1 METRFR
7 IESHTE
13 SDLHKVSAS
22 DYNAAVSCMLDSAQS
37 TIEFGEKHAR
47 VDSLQSLHSTL

>member
-22 DYNAAVSCMLDSAQS
+22 DYNAVVSCMLDSVES
-37 TIEFGEKHAR
+37 TIELGEKQAR
-47 VDSLQSLHSTL
+47 VHSIQSLHPTL